1 MKFYEKLGGSCEE
14 KYKYIHGIISIR
26 NKGFTM
32 DSNENIFQKFL
43 QTKPV
48 FKNREALTIS
58 FSPQNIPHR
67 KKQINDLG
75 RILAPTLKGGRP
87 SNVFL
92 YGRPGTGK
100 TLVSRFIGSELEKIS
115 KNNGQNIKTLY
126 VNCKMKRTADT
137 EYRLMAYL
145 SNMLGKEVP
154 FTGLPTDQIYKTFF
168 ETLDKNKQTVILIID
183 EIDALVE
190 KTGDEILYNLTRIN
204 QDLENSRVSLIG
216 ITNSLGFIES
226 LDPRVKSS
234 LSEEELIFPPYNAL
248 QLQDIL
254 RGRASLAFLP
264 DILNPGVI
272 EKCAALAAQ
281 EHGDA
286 RRALDLLRVA
296 GELAERN
303 ADEKVSV
310 KHVDAAQE
318 KIDIDRVLEI
328 VKAQPRQSQTVLFS
342 IIDLAEKNKEIQSG
356 EVYDTYQE
364 ICKKHGFKILTTRR
378 VSDLISE
385 LDLFGI
391 INTKILSKGRY
402 GRTRIISLGLS
413 GSIIKKLKKLLYEIF
428 L

>member
-1 MKFYEKLGGSCEE
+1 MNS
-14 KYKYIHGIISIR
+14 S
-26 NKGFTM
+26 
-32 DSNENIFQKFL
+32 ENLFSKFL
-43 QTKPV
+43 QTKSI

-58 FSPQNIPHR
+58 FSPKNIPHR
-67 KKQINDLG
+67 EKQINDLG
-75 RILAPTLKGGRP
+75 RILAPALRGGRP

-92 YGRPGTGK
+92 YGRTGTGK
-100 TLVSRFIGSELEKIS
+100 TLISNFVGSELEKIS
-115 KNNGQNIKTLY
+115 ENNGQTIKVLY

-145 SNMLGKEVP
+145 SKMLGKEVP

-168 ETLDKNKQTVILIID
+168 ETLDEKKQTVILIID

-204 QDLENSRVSLIG
+204 QDLKNSKVSLIG

-226 LDPRVKSS
+226 LDPRIKSS

-254 RGRASLAFLP
+254 RGRASVAFIPGMLE
-264 DILNPGVI
+264 PGVI

-296 GELAERN
+296 GELVERN
-303 ADEKVSV
+303 TEQRVTV
-310 KHVDAAQE
+310 KHVDVAQE
-318 KIDIDRVLEI
+318 KIDIDRILEI
-328 VKAQPRQSQTVLFS
+328 VKAQPRQSQAVLFS
-342 IIDLAEKNKEIQSG
+342 IIELAEKNKEIQTG
-356 EVYDTYQE
+356 EVYDNYQE

-378 VSDLISE
+378 VSDLIAE

-391 INTKILSKGRY
+391 INTKIISKGRY

-413 GSIIKKLKKLLYEIF
+413 NSIIKKLKKLLYEIF
-428 L
+428 LWITIIWKT

>member
-1 MKFYEKLGGSCEE
+1 MNS
-14 KYKYIHGIISIR
+14 S
-26 NKGFTM
+26 
-32 DSNENIFQKFL
+32 ENLFSKFL
-43 QTKPV
+43 QTKSI

-58 FSPQNIPHR
+58 FSPKNIPHR
-67 KKQINDLG
+67 EKQINDLG
-75 RILAPTLKGGRP
+75 RILAPALRGGRP

-92 YGRPGTGK
+92 YGRTGTGK
-100 TLVSRFIGSELEKIS
+100 TLISNFVGSELEKIS
-115 KNNGQNIKTLY
+115 ENNGQTIKVLY

-145 SNMLGKEVP
+145 SKMLGKEVP

-168 ETLDKNKQTVILIID
+168 ETLDEKKQTVILIID

-204 QDLENSRVSLIG
+204 QDLKNSKVSLIG

-226 LDPRVKSS
+226 LDPRIKSS

-254 RGRASLAFLP
+254 RGRASVAFIPGMLE
-264 DILNPGVI
+264 PGVI

-296 GELAERN
+296 GELVERN
-303 ADEKVSV
+303 TEQRVTV
-310 KHVDAAQE
+310 KHVDVAQE
-318 KIDIDRVLEI
+318 KIDIDRILEI
-328 VKAQPRQSQTVLFS
+328 VKAQPRQSQAVLFS
-342 IIDLAEKNKEIQSG
+342 IIELAEKNKEIQTG
-356 EVYDTYQE
+356 EVYDNYQE

-378 VSDLISE
+378 VSDLIAE

-391 INTKILSKGRY
+391 INTKIISKGRY

-413 GSIIKKLKKLLYEIF
+413 NSIIKKLKKLLYEIF

>member
-1 MKFYEKLGGSCEE
+1 MNS
-14 KYKYIHGIISIR
+14 S
-26 NKGFTM
+26 
-32 DSNENIFQKFL
+32 ENLFSKFL
-43 QTKPV
+43 QSKSI

-58 FSPQNIPHR
+58 FSPENIPHR
-67 KKQINDLG
+67 EKQINDLG
-75 RILAPTLKGGRP
+75 RILAPALKGGRP

-92 YGRPGTGK
+92 YGRTGTGK
-100 TLVSRFIGSELEKIS
+100 TLISNFVGSELEKIS
-115 KNNGQNIKTLY
+115 ENNGQTIKVLY

-145 SNMLGKEVP
+145 SKMLGKVVP
-154 FTGLPTDQIYKTFF
+154 FTGLPTDQIYKAFF
-168 ETLDKNKQTVILIID
+168 ETLDEKKQTVILIID

-204 QDLENSRVSLIG
+204 QDLKNSKVSLIG

-226 LDPRVKSS
+226 LDPRIKSS

-254 RGRASLAFLP
+254 RGRASVAFIPGMLE
-264 DILNPGVI
+264 PGVI

-296 GELAERN
+296 GELVERN
-303 ADEKVSV
+303 TEQKVTV
-310 KHVDAAQE
+310 KHVDVAQE
-318 KIDIDRVLEI
+318 KIDIDRILET
-328 VKAQPRQSQTVLFS
+328 VKAQPRQSQAVLFS
-342 IIDLAEKNKEIQSG
+342 IIELAEKNKEIQTG
-356 EVYDTYQE
+356 EVYDNYQE

-378 VSDLISE
+378 VSDLIAE

-391 INTKILSKGRY
+391 INTKIISKGRY

-413 GSIIKKLKKLLYEIF
+413 SSIIKKLKKLLYEIF

>member
-1 MKFYEKLGGSCEE
+1 M
-14 KYKYIHGIISIR
+14 
-26 NKGFTM
+26 N
-32 DSNENIFQKFL
+32 SNENIFQKFL
-43 QTKPV
+43 ETKSI

-58 FSPQNIPHR
+58 FSPENIPHR
-67 KKQINDLG
+67 ENQINDLG
-75 RILAPTLKGGRP
+75 RILTPALKGGRP

-100 TLVSRFIGSELEKIS
+100 TLVSKFVGSELEKIS
-115 KNNGQNIKTLY
+115 QSNGQKIKVLY
-126 VNCKMKRTADT
+126 VNCKMKKIADT

-145 SNMLGKEVP
+145 SKMLGKEVP
-154 FTGLPTDQIYKTFF
+154 FTGLPTEQIYRVFF
-168 ETLDKNKQTVILIID
+168 ETIDNKKQTVILIID

-216 ITNSLGFIES
+216 ITNSLGFIET
-226 LDPRVKSS
+226 LDPRIKSS

-254 RGRASLAFLP
+254 RGRASLAFIP
-264 DILNPGVI
+264 DILEPGVI

-286 RRALDLLRVA
+286 RRALDLLRVS

-303 ADEKVSV
+303 TDEKVTR
-310 KHVDAAQE
+310 KNIDMAQE
-318 KIDIDRVLEI
+318 KIDIDRIIET
-328 VKAQPRQSQTVLFS
+328 VKAQPRQSQAVLYA
-342 IIDLAEKNKEIQSG
+342 IIQLSEINKEIQSG
-356 EVYDTYQE
+356 DVFDTYQN
-364 ICKKHGFKILTTRR
+364 ICNQHGLKILTTRR
-378 VSDLISE
+378 VSDLIAE
-385 LDLFGI
+385 LDLFSI
-391 INTKILSKGRY
+391 INTKIISKGRY

-413 GSIIKKLKKLLYEIF
+413 DSITKKLKKLLYEIF